1 MQSINM
7 KRIRTLAY
15 SLLWLPMLACAAYP
29 DRPIT
34 IIVPFAAGGPTDV
47 VARALQKPMG
57 DALGQPVIID
67 NTAGAGGTI
76 GTRKAVQ
83 ARPDGYTILF
93 MNLGVST
100 APSLYKTL
108 GYDPRT
114 DLTPIGSVVDTPM
127 AIIARKD
134 LPPETLPQLKA
145 WMKAQ
150 GGKVNYGH
158 AGIGSAAHLCGV
170 LLQKDLNTNFTE
182 IGYKGTAPAVQAL
195 IAGEIDIICDQWSN
209 MTEQVKAGTV
219 KVYSTTAAVKDFPAL
234 PQYLSLSA
242 WHALY
247 APKGTPP
254 EFIEK
259 LSSSLQSSIA
269 SEYFRT
275 RMEQINTLPAT
286 PEQARPAALAQRTT
300 QEVQHWG
307 TLLSNTGTG
316 KQ

>member
-1 MQSINM
+1 MKSI
-7 KRIRTLAY
+7 KAIAC
-15 SLLWLPMLACAAYP
+15 SLLWLPMLAVAAYP
-29 DRPIT
+29 DKPVT
-34 IIVPFAAGGPTDV
+34 IIVPFAAGGPTDI
-47 VARALQKPMG
+47 VARALQKPMSE
-57 DALGQPVIID
+57 ALGQPIIID

-76 GTRKAVQ
+76 GTRKAVRAQ
-83 ARPDGYTILF
+83 PDGYTILF

-100 APSLYKTL
+100 APSLYKSL

-114 DLTPIGSVVDTPM
+114 DLAPIGSVVDTPM

-134 LPPETLPQLKA
+134 LPPKDLAQLQA

-150 GGKVNYGH
+150 GNKVNYGH

-170 LLQKDLNTNFTE
+170 LLQNDLHTKFTE

-195 IAGEIDIICDQWSN
+195 IAGELDIICDQWSN
-209 MTEQVKAGTV
+209 ITEQVKAGTV
-219 KVYSTTAAVKDFPAL
+219 KAYSTTTAIKDFPAL

-247 APKGTPP
+247 APKSTPP
-254 EFIEK
+254 EFIAK
-259 LSSSLQSSIA
+259 LSTSLQSSIA

-286 PEQARPAALAQRTT
+286 QAQAQPAALAERTA
-300 QEVQHWG
+300 QEVKHWG
-307 TLLSNTGTG
+307 TLLSAPAAD